1 MAPSRAWARSRGRL
15 LGLVV
20 KLTERSGGQAC
31 RVGLWGH
38 QHKLALVPSA
48 LGQGEGSNLARKLP
62 KPLLPTHWGRA
73 PHGSLDQ
80 RALLGGG
87 PWRTSLDQRAL
98 LGGGPWRT
106 SPASEAA
113 PQPPP
118 AINGVGS
125 HFAEAGPG
133 LG

>member
-87 PWRTSLDQRAL
+87 PWRTS
-98 LGGGPWRT
+98 
-106 SPASEAA
+106 PASEAA